1 MHRITT
7 ALIGLLA
14 LGACATTPTDRT
26 NFLDQP
32 VEVLVARYGPPDTV
46 LDMPDGRRQYQWSMP
61 RKDYLDSGQI
71 IRETCRYSIYAR
83 RSDAANDWLLMSQ
96 RPSVRCP

>member
-46 LDMPDGRRQYQWSMP
+46 LDMPDGRRQYQWSM
-61 RKDYLDSGQI
+61 RQTETLDSGQM

-96 RPSVRCP
+96 RPFVRCP

>member
-32 VEVLVARYGPPDTV
+32 VQVLVARYGPPDNV

-71 IRETCRYSIYAR
+71 IRETCRHSIYAR
-83 RSDAANDWLLMSQ
+83 WSDAANDWILMS
-96 RPSVRCP
+96 RKPSVRCP

>member
-14 LGACATTPTDRT
+14 LGACATTSTYRI

-32 VEVLVARYGPPDTV
+32 VEVLVARYGQPDTG

-61 RKDYLDSGQI
+61 QIDYLDSGQI
-71 IRETCRYSIYAR
+71 IRETCRSSIYAR

-96 RPSVRCP
+96 RPFVRCP